1 MSLLGSLINKLSGR
15 QSYITVVSG
24 LPRSGTS
31 MMMSALKA
39 GGMTLL
45 TDGIRTEDENNP
57 RGYFENE
64 RVKKLPS
71 GDVRWMRSAQ
81 GKAVKVIS
89 ALLEYLPEGFE
100 YRVIFMERN
109 LAEIL
114 DSQQRMLVRDGR
126 KVEKELSDDDLR
138 RSYEQH
144 LLDVKTWLAA
154 KSGLRTLFVSYNDI
168 LRQPEQEFEKVT
180 DFLENRVDYVRMA
193 EVVDLKL
200 YREKNLQK

>member
-1 MSLLGSLINKLSGR
+1 MPVLGALFGR
-15 QSYITVVSG
+15 KKGSKEFITLVSG

-45 TDGIRTEDENNP
+45 TDGIRTKDENNP
-57 RGYFENE
+57 KGYFEYE
-64 RVKKLPS
+64 RVKKLSS
-71 GDVRWMRSAQ
+71 GDTRWLRSAQ

-89 ALLEYLPEGFE
+89 ALLEYLPEGLE

-114 DSQQRMLVRDGR
+114 DSQHRMLIRDGR
-126 KVEKELSDDDLR
+126 RMEKELSDDDLR

-144 LLDVKTWLAA
+144 LRDVKAWLAA

-168 LRQPEQEFEKVT
+168 LRQPEQEFEKVA
-180 DFLENRVDYVRMA
+180 DFLENRVEPRRMA
-193 EVVDLKL
+193 EVVDPKL
-200 YREKNLQK
+200 YREKNL

>member
-1 MSLLGSLINKLSGR
+1 MPVLGALFGR
-15 QSYITVVSG
+15 EKGSKEFITLVSG

-45 TDGIRTEDENNP
+45 TDGIRTKDGNNP
-57 RGYFENE
+57 KGYFEYE
-64 RVKKLPS
+64 RVKKLSS
-71 GDVRWMRSAQ
+71 GDVRWLGSAQ
-81 GKAVKVIS
+81 GKAVKIIS

-109 LAEIL
+109 LSEIL
-114 DSQQRMLVRDGR
+114 DSQHRMLVRDGR
-126 KVEKELSDDDLR
+126 RVEKDLSDDDLR

-144 LLDVKTWLAA
+144 LYDVKAWLAV
-154 KSGLRTLFVSYNDI
+154 KLGLRTLFVSYNDI
-168 LRQPEQEFEKVT
+168 LRQPEQEFEKVAE
-180 DFLENRVDYVRMA
+180 FLENRVDPRRMA
-193 EVVDLKL
+193 EVVDPKL